1 MPADNSVGSRFGASN
16 SALAEAPAI
25 DAAPPPPPEPPRPAT
40 AAQKVAAR
48 PKFMRQFELIERVRA
63 YEPDAD
69 EALLNKAYVY
79 AVRMHGSQTRASGDP
94 YFAHPVEVAG
104 ILTEYRLDTASIV
117 TALLHDVIEDTQA
130 TRQDIENL
138 FGAEIAELVEGVTKL
153 SKLELTAEYTRQ
165 AENLRKFIMAISKDV
180 RVLLVKLADRL
191 HNMRTLNFIS
201 KPAKRERIARE
212 TLDIYA
218 PLARNIGC
226 HRICTE
232 LEELAFEQ
240 LNPVARTAIIRRLE
254 GLRGEQGRAVAMVSS
269 EVTQILDQETIASRV
284 YGREKHPFSI
294 WRKLQR
300 KAVGFSQ
307 LSDIYAFRVI
317 VDTEDD
323 CYRALGLIHRT
334 WPCVPDRFKDFISTP
349 KRNNYRSIHTTVIG
363 PKGMRIEMQIRT
375 EAMDRVAEDGVAAHW
390 RYKNHSYGFDAEHM
404 QAEGGRDPLA
414 NLRQLVQM
422 LEHGGDAEDLVEHAK
437 LEMFLDQTFAFTPKG
452 RLVSLPRGAMPLD
465 FAYAVHT
472 DVGDTTIGA
481 KINGELK
488 PLRTPLA
495 NGDVVEIIR
504 GAKPAVPPDWR
515 SLTVTG
521 RARSAIRRH
530 IRQTEKEEFLRLG
543 KAALAQ
549 AFDRAGKARSGV
561 SLRPA
566 LERLAA
572 PTEEDLYNAIGRGR
586 IAPMQ
591 VLEIVYPGLK
601 DSERA
606 AVSARRRIED
616 GTAAR
621 IFVRGA
627 GLGHGI
633 TLHFGTCCT
642 PVPGDRI
649 VGILQEDAS
658 LMVHTIDCPR
668 LAAFED
674 RGDLWRDLTWT
685 PEAERNTVSRARMRA
700 TILNTPGVLG
710 EVCTIIGEAGGNIVG
725 LKMTHRQEDVFD
737 VDIDLDVKDNRHI
750 TTLVAALRA
759 CPSVENADRAIS

>member
-1 MPADNSVGSRFGASN
+1 MEAATSAAPPADLSE
-16 SALAEAPAI
+16 EAPAPPAPSRAV
-25 DAAPPPPPEPPRPAT
+25 AA
-40 AAQKVAAR
+40 AAR

-165 AENLRKFIMAISKDV
+165 AENLRKFILAISKDV

-191 HNMRTLNFIS
+191 HNMRTIGFI
-201 KPAKRERIARE
+201 KTPAKRERIARE

-226 HRICTE
+226 HRICSE

-240 LNPVARTAIIRRLE
+240 LNPMARTAIIRRLE
-254 GLRGEQGRAVAMVSS
+254 GLRGEQGKAVSLVSGEIS
-269 EVTQILDQETIASRV
+269 RILDEAGIATRV
-284 YGREKHPFSI
+284 FGREKHPFSI

-300 KAVGFSQ
+300 KAIGFSQ

-317 VDTEDD
+317 VDSESD
-323 CYRALGLIHRT
+323 CYRALGLIHRA
-334 WPCVPDRFKDFISTP
+334 WPCVPERFKDFISTP

-363 PKGMRIEMQIRT
+363 PRGMRIEMQIRT

-390 RYKNHSYGFDAEHM
+390 RYKNQSYGFDAEHM
-404 QAEGGRDPLA
+404 ESEGGRDPLA
-414 NLRQLVQM
+414 NLRQLVQV
-422 LEHGGDAEDLVEHAK
+422 LEHGGDAEELVEHAK

-504 GAKPAVPPDWR
+504 GPKPAVPPDWR
-515 SLTVTG
+515 SLAVTG

-543 KAALAQ
+543 KAALSQ
-549 AFDRAGKARSGV
+549 AFERAGKARSGV

-566 LERLAA
+566 MERFAA
-572 PTEEDLYNAIGRGR
+572 ASEEDLYDAVGRGR
-586 IAPMQ
+586 ISPMQ
-591 VLEIVYPGLK
+591 VLEIVFPELE

-616 GTAAR
+616 GKGAR
-621 IFVRGA
+621 LFVRGG
-627 GLGHGI
+627 GLTPGVS
-633 TLHFGTCCT
+633 LHFGQCCT

-649 VGILQEDAS
+649 VGIMQPDHGLE
-658 LMVHTIDCPR
+658 VHTIDCSK
-668 LAAFED
+668 LAQFED
-674 RGDLWRDLTWT
+674 QGELWQDLTWT
-685 PEAERNTVSRARMRA
+685 PEAERNTVSRARIRG
-700 TILNTPGVLG
+700 TIRNAPGVLG

-725 LKMTHRQEDVFD
+725 INMKHRQEDFFD
-737 VDIDLDVKDNRHI
+737 VDIDLDVLDNRHM
-750 TTLVAALRA
+750 TTLIAALRA
-759 CPSVENADRAIS
+759 CPSVETADRSLG